1 MYLERL
7 VEEQTKLARQVSL
20 KDGFKSI
27 KRIAGFDLAFSGKK
41 IFCAGV
47 VLDYETLELIEKR
60 VIRSKEIFPYI
71 PTFLSYREFP
81 AVLKTYMRL
90 KKKPDLILLDGQG
103 ICHPRGL
110 GLASHVGVFLN
121 KPSIGIAKSR
131 LCGEF
136 REPRAEK
143 PEKIIFKKK
152 QVGWA
157 FRDKRFKPIF
167 ISPGHRVS
175 LRESLKIAL
184 ACLKNHR
191 IPEPLRLAHLYA
203 NEAKVKHESRKTR

>member
-110 GLASHVGVFLN
+110 GLG
-121 KPSIGIAKSR
+121 
-131 LCGEF
+131 
-136 REPRAEK
+136 
-143 PEKIIFKKK
+143 
-152 QVGWA
+152 
-157 FRDKRFKPIF
+157 
-167 ISPGHRVS
+167 
-175 LRESLKIAL
+175 
-184 ACLKNHR
+184 
-191 IPEPLRLAHLYA
+191 
-203 NEAKVKHESRKTR
+203 

>member
-1 MYLERL
+1 MDLERL
-7 VEEQTKLARQVSL
+7 IQEQTKLAKEVSL

-27 KRIAGFDLAFSGKK
+27 KRIAGFDLAFSGKN

-47 VLDYETLELIEKR
+47 VLDYETLDLIER
-60 VIRSKEIFPYI
+60 GFVRTKEIFPYI

-81 AVLKTYMRL
+81 AILKAYMRL

-121 KPSIGIAKSR
+121 KPAIGVAKSR

-136 REPRAEK
+136 RDPKPGK
-143 PEKIIFKKK
+143 PEKILFKKK
-152 QVGWA
+152 QVGWV
-157 FRDKRFKPIF
+157 FRDKKFKPIF

-175 LRESLKIAL
+175 LSGSLKIAL

-203 NEAKVKHESRKTR
+203 NEAKVKHASRKTR